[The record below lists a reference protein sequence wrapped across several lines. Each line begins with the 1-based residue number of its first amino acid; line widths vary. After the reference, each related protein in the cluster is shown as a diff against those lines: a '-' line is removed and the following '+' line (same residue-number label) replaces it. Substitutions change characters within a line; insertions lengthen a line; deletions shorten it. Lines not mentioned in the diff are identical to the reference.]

1 MRQLLR
7 RKSVDQLVADST
19 ERGGLRRVLGKWDL
33 TALGIGA
40 LIGAGI
46 FASTGSAIAGG
57 ADHVGAGPAIV
68 ISFLITATACGFAA
82 LCYAEFAAMV
92 PVSGSA
98 YTYAYASLGE
108 LAAWIIGWDLIIEY
122 AVGNIA
128 AAISGAGHFRELLGY
143 FGLSLPAWLTIDYR
157 TAHQAAEAVA
167 AGATDPAA
175 QFLASA
181 VSDAPRLFGLP
192 LIVNVPAVAIV
203 ALITIVLVYGIRES
217 ATTNSLMVL
226 AKVGIVLFFIAV
238 GAFFIRPEN
247 YTAHG
252 GFAPNG
258 FRGIASAAAIIFFAY
273 IGFDAVSTAAE
284 ETQNPAKDMPF
295 GIIASLVITTVLYIL
310 VALVMTGMAA
320 WGELDTAE
328 PMLTALQHSG
338 GAPRLVSVAQLIIAV
353 GAVFAMASV
362 LLVFQLGQPRIF
374 FSMARDGLL
383 PPWAAKVHPRFRTPH
398 VTTILTG
405 VFVGVFAALANID
418 EVVQLTNIGTLFAFG
433 IVAGGVL
440 VLYYKEPQRVRPFRT
455 PWMPWTPLIAIAACP
470 IKSGFENDLL
480 FGIALRLVK
489 PRSRFRNAK
498 DVADA
503 VIANAITRAEI

>member
-1 MRQLLR
+1 MSQLFARKSADRLLAESQAPDRQL
-7 RKSVDQLVADST
+7 K
-19 ERGGLRRVLGKWDL
+19 RVLGKWDL

-57 ADHVGAGPAIV
+57 ADHLGAGPAIV
-68 ISFLITATACGFAA
+68 ISFILTATACGFAA

-92 PVSGSA
+92 PISGSA

-108 LAAWIIGWDLIIEY
+108 LVAWIIGWDLIIEY

-128 AAISGAGHFRELLGY
+128 VAISWAGHFRELLGH
-143 FGLSLPAWLTIDYR
+143 FGLQIPAWLTIDYR
-157 TAHQAAEAVA
+157 TAYQAAGALA
-167 AGATDPAA
+167 GGATDPGTAY
-175 QFLASA
+175 LASA
-181 VSDAPRLFGLP
+181 VTGAPQLFGLP
-192 LIVNVPAVAIV
+192 IIVNVPAVAIV
-203 ALITIVLVYGIRES
+203 ALLTIVLVYGIRES
-217 ATTNSLMVL
+217 ATTNSVMVL
-226 AKVGIVLFFIAV
+226 VKIGIVLFFIAL

-258 FRGIASAAAIIFFAY
+258 FKGIASAAAIIFFAY

-284 ETQNPAKDMPF
+284 ETKNPAKDMPF
-295 GIIASLVITTVLYIL
+295 GIIVSLVITTVLYIL
-310 VALVMTGMAA
+310 VALVMTGMTP
-320 WGELDTAE
+320 WRQLDTAE
-328 PMLTALQHSG
+328 PMLTALQLSG
-338 GAPRLVSVAQLIIAV
+338 GSPKLLGFGSFVVAL

-405 VFVGVFAALANID
+405 AFVATFAAFANID
-418 EVVQLTNIGTLFAFG
+418 EVVQLTNIGTLFAFV
-433 IVAGGVL
+433 IVAAGVL
-440 VLYYKEPQRVRPFRT
+440 VLHYREPGRARPFRT
-455 PWMPWTPLIAIAACP
+455 PWMPFTPLVAIGACLFLMFQLP
-470 IKSGFENDLL
+470 LVTWIRFLAWLGFGLL
-480 FGIALRLVK
+480 IYLLYGYRHSLHR
-489 PRSRFRNAK
+489 
-498 DVADA
+498 
-503 VIANAITRAEI
+503 T